1 MMRQVTS
8 INWRYIG
15 DAIPAFVT
23 LMFIPFS
30 YSAAYGLIAGLMVYT
45 ALNGMAYLTELISGG
60 RLVPDDADSREYWTC
75 KLPLV
80 SLLAITNS
88 LAQSNQAAA
97 NRGSSRLDMTLQ
109 TGSMA
114 IVRTTAHRSR
124 AARPPGAMRG

>member
-1 MMRQVTS
+1 MRQVTS

-60 RLVPDDADSREYWTC
+60 RMVPDDADAREYWSG
-75 KLPLV
+75 KLPSV
-80 SLLAITNS
+80 SLPAVTNYF
-88 LAQSNQAAA
+88 AQSNQAAE
-97 NRGSSRLDMTLQ
+97 NPGSSRLDMTLQ

-114 IVRTTAHRSR
+114 IVRTRAHRLE
-124 AARPPGAMRG
+124 AARPPGAMRE